1 MEATGEGS
9 PKKPGCIRHGVD
21 VVLDFIAGCVSP
33 VIPVLLASGLI
44 AAVLSVC
51 VNFFGMDT
59 GSGTAVVLSAVK
71 DAGFYFLPIFLGFST
86 GNKLGINGY
95 LGALLGGVL
104 VYSTING
111 AQGLSFLGLVIYPTT
126 YNSTVIPVI
135 LGVLFEAAVYKL
147 LDKVLPGTVKPFLL
161 PLLTVL
167 AAVPVTLLF
176 LGPLGTVLSGWLTG
190 GVMWVSD
197 TFGAWAVGLYAMINP
212 VCVMFGLDKAITP
225 PILTSIAANGYETLF
240 LPGSV
245 ASNTAVGGA
254 ALAVWFK
261 SRNAKL
267 KNTAGPAGTTA
278 ILGITEP
285 ALFGVCVPYKRPL
298 AAAMLGGG
306 IGGLFGGFVQLKQ
319 YAIITPGLC
328 ALPGYIGPDGSLT
341 NLLLALAT
349 ICISVSSAFVLTL
362 LFSAKQTYES

>member
-1 MEATGEGS
+1 METAGEG
-9 PKKPGCIRHGVD
+9 PLKKPGRFRRGVD

-44 AAVLSVC
+44 AAVLSIC
-51 VNFFGMDT
+51 VNFFGMDV

-111 AQGLSFLGLVIYPTT
+111 AQGLSFLGMSIYPTT

-135 LGVLFEAAVYKL
+135 LGVLFEAVVYKL
-147 LDKVLPGTVKPFLL
+147 LNKALPGTVKPFLL
-161 PLLTVL
+161 PLLSVL
-167 AAVPVTLLF
+167 VAVPVTLLF
-176 LGPLGTVLSGWLTG
+176 LGPLGTVLSGWLTD

-225 PILTSIAANGYETLF
+225 PILTSIAVTRRCSCQEVL
-240 LPGSV
+240 LP
-245 ASNTAVGGA
+245 TRRWAVQHWLYGA
-254 ALAVWFK
+254 KAGTQSSKIRRARRAPLRFWV
-261 SRNAKL
+261 SRNRHCS
-267 KNTAGPAGTTA
+267 
-278 ILGITEP
+278 EC
-285 ALFGVCVPYKRPL
+285 VCHTSAHWRRQCW
-298 AAAMLGGG
+298 AAASEVCLA
-306 IGGLFGGFVQLKQ
+306 GL
-319 YAIITPGLC
+319 Y
-328 ALPGYIGPDGSLT
+328 
-341 NLLLALAT
+341 N
-349 ICISVSSAFVLTL
+349 
-362 LFSAKQTYES
+362 

>member
-9 PKKPGCIRHGVD
+9 PKKPGRVRHGVD

-111 AQGLSFLGLVIYPTT
+111 AQGLSFLGLAIYPTT

-135 LGVLFEAAVYKL
+135 LGVLFEAACTSCWIRCCPARSSRFCCRCSPCWRRCRSRCCSWAPWARCSAAG
-147 LDKVLPGTVKPFLL
+147 LP
-161 PLLTVL
+161 
-167 AAVPVTLLF
+167 AA
-176 LGPLGTVLSGWLTG
+176 
-190 GVMWVSD
+190 
-197 TFGAWAVGLYAMINP
+197 
-212 VCVMFGLDKAITP
+212 
-225 PILTSIAANGYETLF
+225 
-240 LPGSV
+240 
-245 ASNTAVGGA
+245 
-254 ALAVWFK
+254 
-261 SRNAKL
+261 
-267 KNTAGPAGTTA
+267 
-278 ILGITEP
+278 
-285 ALFGVCVPYKRPL
+285 
-298 AAAMLGGG
+298 
-306 IGGLFGGFVQLKQ
+306 
-319 YAIITPGLC
+319 
-328 ALPGYIGPDGSLT
+328 
-341 NLLLALAT
+341 
-349 ICISVSSAFVLTL
+349 
-362 LFSAKQTYES
+362 

>member
-1 MEATGEGS
+1 METAGEG
-9 PKKPGCIRHGVD
+9 PLKKPGRFRRGVD

-44 AAVLSVC
+44 AAVLSIC
-51 VNFFGMDT
+51 VNFFGMDV

-111 AQGLSFLGLVIYPTT
+111 AQGLSFLGMSIYPTT

-135 LGVLFEAAVYKL
+135 LGVLFEAVVYKL
-147 LDKVLPGTVKPFLL
+147 LNKALPGTVKPFLL
-161 PLLTVL
+161 PLLSVL
-167 AAVPVTLLF
+167 VAVPVTLLF
-176 LGPLGTVLSGWLTG
+176 LGPLGTVLSGWLTD

-254 ALAVWFK
+254 ALAVWCK

-267 KNTAGPAGTTA
+267 KNPAGTTA

-328 ALPGYIGPDGSLT
+328 ALPGYISPDGSLT

-349 ICISVSSAFVLTL
+349 ICISAGSAFVLTL
-362 LFSAKQTYES
+362 LFSAKQTYEC

>member
-1 MEATGEGS
+1 METAGEG
-9 PKKPGCIRHGVD
+9 PLKKPGRFRRGVD

-44 AAVLSVC
+44 AAVLSIC
-51 VNFFGMDT
+51 VNFFGMDV

-95 LGALLGGVL
+95 
-104 VYSTING
+104 STING
-111 AQGLSFLGLVIYPTT
+111 AQGLSFLGMSIYPTT

-147 LDKVLPGTVKPFLL
+147 LNKALPGTVKPFLL
-161 PLLTVL
+161 PLLSVL
-167 AAVPVTLLF
+167 VAVPGTLLF
-176 LGPLGTVLSGWLTG
+176 LGPLGTVLSGWLTD

-254 ALAVWFK
+254 ALAVWCK

-328 ALPGYIGPDGSLT
+328 ALPGYISPDGSLT

-349 ICISVSSAFVLTL
+349 ICISAGSAFVLTL
-362 LFSAKQTYES
+362 LFSAKQTYEC